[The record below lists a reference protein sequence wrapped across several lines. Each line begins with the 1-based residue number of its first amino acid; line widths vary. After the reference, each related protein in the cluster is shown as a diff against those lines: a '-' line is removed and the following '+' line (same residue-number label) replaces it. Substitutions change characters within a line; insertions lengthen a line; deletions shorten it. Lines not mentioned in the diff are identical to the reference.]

1 MQNEWKSEMLSWKA
15 FFLLVIIAAIFG
27 TVFLLVFSA
36 ALIADEG
43 ERAVVTDSILIDIL
57 VFFGLS
63 FVFSVAFFFKDWFQY
78 KSLSVQTGSDAITF
92 ESGHYPKKTFSY
104 KELLSFK
111 RVKTIY
117 GFKNINK
124 IIMHFKSA
132 DDKRRHR
139 MIILLREDNA
149 KRFMKALEEK
159 KGVRK

>member
-1 MQNEWKSEMLSWKA
+1 MQNEWKSEMLSWKT
-15 FFLLVIIAAIFG
+15 FFLLVFIAAIFG
-27 TVFLLVFSA
+27 TIFLFVFSA
-36 ALIADEG
+36 ALIAEEG
-43 ERAVVTDSILIDIL
+43 QWTVVTDSILINVL

-78 KSLSVQTGSDAITF
+78 KSLSVRTDPETITF

-104 KELLSFK
+104 EEMLSFK

-124 IIMHFKSA
+124 VIMHFKSI
-132 DDKRRHR
+132 DTKRRHR